1 MPLTIRSAR
10 ASAPKAQKGSLRS
23 GSVDVVSAGRG
34 QEKVLLI
41 SYKAS
46 RGVDGFV
53 QEVRAATPFQI
64 VETERHGIAG
74 PFVKDLSKRLN
85 IPASQMFRILGLP
98 KATAEKKA
106 ATGESIT
113 GSAGQSAIGVVK
125 LLGLAQDIVAD
136 SKAEDA
142 KGFDAGRWLGVW
154 LEHPQ
159 PALGGRR
166 PSELLDTPTGL
177 EVVTRLLGSLRSG
190 AYQ

>member
-1 MPLTIRSAR
+1 MALTIRSAP
-10 ASAPKAQKGSLRS
+10 ASSKTPKVSPPAQ
-23 GSVDVVSAGRG
+23 SVDVVAKGRG
-34 QEKVLLI
+34 PEKGVLSI
-41 SYKAS
+41 SYKSS

-53 QEVRAATPFQI
+53 KEVRAATPYQI
-64 VETERHGIAG
+64 VETERHGVAG

-106 ATGESIT
+106 ASGESIT
-113 GSAGQSAIGVVK
+113 GSAGQAAIGVVK

-136 SKAEDA
+136 SNAEEA
-142 KGFDAGRWLGVW
+142 KGFDAGRWLGTW
-154 LEHPQ
+154 LERPQ